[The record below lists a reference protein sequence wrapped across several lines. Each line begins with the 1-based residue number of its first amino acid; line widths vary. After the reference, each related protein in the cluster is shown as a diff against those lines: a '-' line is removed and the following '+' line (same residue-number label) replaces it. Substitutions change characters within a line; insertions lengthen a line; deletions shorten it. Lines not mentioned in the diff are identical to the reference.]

1 MDAQNWEQAPEHGDL
16 QRLVDALFA
25 TEKRANRLDALILAQ
40 AHDLSDDL
48 IEVVGLLPP
57 MSMTRVQ
64 FCDQINS
71 TLAAH
76 GWGRRYGIVS

>member
-1 MDAQNWEQAPEHGDL
+1 MTTQNWEPASEHGDL
-16 QRLVDALFA
+16 QRLVDTLFA
-25 TEKRANRLDALILAQ
+25 TDKRVNRMDALILAQ

-48 IEVVGLLPP
+48 IEVVSLLPP
-57 MSMTRVQ
+57 MSLTRPQ
-64 FCDQINS
+64 FCDQLNS

>member
-25 TEKRANRLDALILAQ
+25 TEKRTNHLDALILAQ

-48 IEVVGLLPP
+48 IEVVSLLPP
-57 MSMTRVQ
+57 MPMTRAQ
-64 FCDQINS
+64 LCDQITS

>member
-40 AHDLSDDL
+40 AHGLSDDL

-57 MSMTRVQ
+57 MSMTRAQ
-64 FCDQINS
+64 FCDQINP

>member
-16 QRLVDALFA
+16 QRLIDALFA

-48 IEVVGLLPP
+48 IEVVSLLPP
-57 MSMTRVQ
+57 MSMTRPQ

>member
-1 MDAQNWEQAPEHGDL
+1 MASSSPADGHGDL

-25 TEKRANRLDALILAQ
+25 DSKRADRLDALVLAQ
-40 AHDLSDDL
+40 AHDLNEDL

-57 MSMTRVQ
+57 MPLNRAQ

-76 GWGRRYGIVS
+76 GWGRKYGIVD